1 MMEFVL
7 TGLVAVGL
15 PLWLAVEEMMQRR
28 QANRRTAPHVRTAE
42 SRPDTRRAAAV
53 GVSPSRKPA
62 RVGYAG

>member
-1 MMEFVL
+1 MELVL

-15 PLWLAVEEMMQRR
+15 PMWLAVEAMMQRR
-28 QANRRTAPHVRTAE
+28 QANRRTAPHVRTEE

-53 GVSPSRKPA
+53 AGVSPSRQPA